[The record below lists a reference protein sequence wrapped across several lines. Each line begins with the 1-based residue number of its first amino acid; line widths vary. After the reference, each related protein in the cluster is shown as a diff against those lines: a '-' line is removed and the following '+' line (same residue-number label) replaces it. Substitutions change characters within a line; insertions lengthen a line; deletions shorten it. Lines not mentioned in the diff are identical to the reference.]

1 MEWHE
6 VMAEVGLGMTLLT
19 GREQDKALHWSEV
32 RPGASRDQYGLC
44 SVHRR
49 AQCID
54 WSRAVHTA
62 LVYFLVDS
70 IVVI

>member
-1 MEWHE
+1 
-6 VMAEVGLGMTLLT
+6 MTLLT

-32 RPGASRDQYGLC
+32 GPGASRDQYGLC

-54 WSRAVHTA
+54 RPRAAHTA
-62 LVYFLVDS
+62 VVYFLVDS
-70 IVVI
+70 IVLM